1 MKRNKEKSISWSD
14 QTIKENS
21 KERSKGQFRVK
32 RLYLE
37 TKSDKKSMEFRN
49 KINLETRLLSQKHGL
64 I

>member
-14 QTIKENS
+14 QTIKEKS

-32 RLYLE
+32 RLE
-37 TKSDKKSMEFRN
+37 TKSDKKSMELRN

>member
-37 TKSDKKSMEFRN
+37 KNRIKNRW
-49 KINLETRLLSQKHGL
+49 NLETKSTTKPDY
-64 I
+64 